1 MLRSQELSLRISEI
15 RQRLNELAGKD
26 SLSTEERAEVDT
38 LSAELSGKETQ
49 YRAAVQAEEA
59 ESREHRA
66 AGDGE
71 SAEFRSLTGRV
82 RCGEYLQAAVE
93 QRAVSGAEAE
103 LNAAVGLAAQG
114 RMPWAALLPRAAPE
128 VRQDA
133 ATAAPATG
141 IPTNQAEILERV
153 FARSASMY
161 LRVDMPSV
169 GVGES
174 SYPVFATGTTAAQ
187 AAKGGE
193 VDAAAATFT
202 PNVLKPK
209 RLSAAYLWGVEDEAE
224 LRGLESSLRDDLG
237 MAMSDAM
244 DKQVLTGSGAA
255 PNVPG
260 FLGRIDGNA
269 LGALVLPADE
279 GDIASYN
286 SSFGIQNDGKSLHH
300 LYHSNSS
307 RMVNTSNWRLCS
319 KKRFTLSSNAI
330 MRLSA
335 QHPKASPS
343 SSSVSE
349 IIARNRCHSRPAKL
363 NAFNRSCISSFGI
376 QNDGKSLHHL
386 YHSNSSRMV
395 NTSNWRL
402 CSKKRF
408 TLSSNA
414 VMRLSAQHPKA
425 SPSSSSVSEIIAR
438 NRCHRRPA
446 KLNAF
451 NRSCISVRTSPMRA
465 LSHSNFA

>member
-26 SLSTEERAEVDT
+26 SLSAEERAEVDT

-71 SAEFRSLTGRV
+71 GAELRSLTGRV

-153 FARSASMY
+153 FARSSTMY

-174 SYPVFATGTTAAQ
+174 SFPVFTTGASAEQ
-187 AAKGGE
+187 AAKGAA
-193 VDAAAATFT
+193 VDADVATFT
-202 PNVLKPK
+202 PNSLKPK

-224 LRGLESSLRDDLG
+224 LRGLESALRDDLG

-244 DKQVLTGSGAA
+244 DKQVINGDGVGA
-255 PNVPG
+255 NVPG
-260 FLGRIDGNA
+260 FLGGHADGLA
-269 LGALVLPADE
+269 LTGAAAGAKLTFDSYRNLFLKRVDGLYAHRAGDVRLLVNPMLYAAAGVEYRDSSTDSDVSALDSVMELGGGFQSSANMPA
-279 GDIASYN
+279 
-286 SSFGIQNDGKSLHH
+286 NDGD
-300 LYHSNSS
+300 N
-307 RMVNTSNWRLCS
+307 RADVIACRGEPRAAVAPVWEGVRLIRDEVTGAN
-319 KKRFTLSSNAI
+319 KGQVRLTAI
-330 MRLSA
+330 ALWNFKIIRKAQYARLNC
-335 QHPKASPS
+335 Q
-343 SSSVSE
+343 SE
-349 IIARNRCHSRPAKL
+349 
-363 NAFNRSCISSFGI
+363 
-376 QNDGKSLHHL
+376 
-386 YHSNSSRMV
+386 
-395 NTSNWRL
+395 
-402 CSKKRF
+402 
-408 TLSSNA
+408 
-414 VMRLSAQHPKA
+414 
-425 SPSSSSVSEIIAR
+425 
-438 NRCHRRPA
+438 
-446 KLNAF
+446 
-451 NRSCISVRTSPMRA
+451 
-465 LSHSNFA
+465 